1 MEELKTETII
11 STEFKDWSLPPIAEN
26 RATLEDVRI
35 EADPL
40 IADQISYDKST
51 HKISFSGKGI
61 SSITSQ
67 QLVIIKIILVNSFG
81 ENSYSQL
88 VMI

>member
-1 MEELKTETII
+1 MEKLKIETII
-11 STEFKDWSLPPIAEN
+11 ATEFKDWTLPQIAEN
-26 RATLEDVRI
+26 RAILEDVRI

-67 QLVIIKIILVNSFG
+67 QMVIIKIILVNAFG
-81 ENSYSQL
+81 ENPYS
-88 VMI
+88 